1 MFTLD
6 YITLKAFFLEN
17 KEFFENAR
25 LQKIQQ
31 PTRREFIFTI
41 RNKQGTKKLYIN
53 IDPQI
58 YHICFMSD
66 DTYEKR
72 GITIPQKPPMF
83 CMLLRKYLE
92 SSRITKVCLPHYER
106 IFEIYFDSYNEL
118 NEKITLCLAIEL
130 MGKYSN
136 VILYNT
142 DTKVILG
149 CAHNVGSEKSRE
161 RELAGTLPYVYPSKQ
176 NKSDILRYFGKLDY
190 DELNEYF
197 LGISQ
202 SYQELFKE
210 NNTELETIKDYI
222 EQKNVVYSPAI
233 EGTKFSVYAELL
245 KSPVLQN
252 SVNDMI
258 DNYFSD
264 WQEKILIRAFKLKLR
279 NIVSPK
285 LKRLK
290 TSLGKL
296 EQQLRKKT
304 SATKF
309 KQYADLIMSNL
320 YNNKDYV
327 KEITVTDWES
337 GTDIRIPLDK
347 KITLREN
354 AQIYY
359 KKFSNS
365 KNDKEKLINLIDED
379 KLYVE
384 YLEQLLFS
392 IEVSNNISSLKEILL
407 ECRENN
413 LTSNNKVQEK
423 PKNVEVEKIDING
436 FEVYIGKNN
445 KQNDKIISKI
455 SAPDDIWFHVQN
467 NTGSHI
473 LLKVPNDKTPDDKT
487 IFECCKLAK
496 KYSSTANSGKA
507 GVIYTKRKYIKKPP
521 KANLGYVTYKN
532 ESEIIVE

>member
-6 YITLKAFFLEN
+6 YITLKAFYLEN
-17 KEFFENAR
+17 KEFFCNAR

-31 PTRREFIFTI
+31 PTRREFILTI
-41 RNKQGTKKLYIN
+41 RNNQETQKLYIN

-58 YHICFMSD
+58 YHICFIND
-66 DTYEKR
+66 KTYEKR

-92 SSRITKVCLPHYER
+92 GARITRVELPTYER
-106 IFEIYFDSYNEL
+106 IFEMYFESYNEL

-136 VILYNT
+136 IILYNIE
-142 DTKVILG
+142 TKTIIG

-161 RELAGTLPYVYPSKQ
+161 RELAGTLPYIYPSKQ
-176 NKSDILRYFGKLDY
+176 EKADILTYFGQIDY
-190 DELNEYF
+190 ENLNDHF

-202 SYQELFKE
+202 SFQKLFKS
-210 NNTELETIKDYI
+210 NQTTLEDIKHYI
-222 EQKNVVYSPAI
+222 EQKDSIYSPAI
-233 EGTKFSVYAELL
+233 ENDKYCIFAELL
-245 KSPVLQN
+245 SEPTPQANV
-252 SVNDMI
+252 STMI
-258 DNYFSD
+258 DNYFSA
-264 WQEKILIRAFKLKLR
+264 WQEKILIRAFRLKLK

-290 TSLGKL
+290 TSLSKL
-296 EQQLRKKT
+296 EQQLNKKT
-304 SATKF
+304 SASKY
-309 KQYADLIMSNL
+309 KQYADLIMANL
-320 YNNKDYV
+320 YNNTDYL
-327 KEITVTDWES
+327 KEIVVVDWET
-337 GTDIRIPLDK
+337 GKDIRIPLDK

-354 AQIYY
+354 AQNYY

-365 KNDKEKLINLIDED
+365 KNDKEKLVNLIEED
-379 KLYVE
+379 KLYLE
-384 YLEQLLFS
+384 YLEQLLFT
-392 IEVSNNISSLKEILL
+392 IEQANNLKVLKEILS
-407 ECRENN
+407 ECVENN
-413 LTSNNKVQEK
+413 LTQNTKQSEK
-423 PKNVEVEKIDING
+423 QKDIEVESIKING
-436 FEVYIGKNN
+436 FTVYIGKNN

-455 SAPDDIWFHVQN
+455 SSPEDIWFHVQN

-473 LLKVPNDKTPDDKT
+473 LLKVPKDREPDNET

-496 KYSSTANSGKA
+496 QYSSTADSGKV

-532 ESEIIVE
+532 EVEIIVD